1 MKLFVDD
8 KRDAP
13 SKGYESV
20 GTYSQAIM
28 LLGIM
33 PFDFIDLDY
42 SLEEEKTG
50 LDILKWMYEKTPIVN
65 LRQATG
71 LLGVASKTMHSC
83 FVSQPSEEVAKP
95 ITVLSPTSNCRSS
108 HAI

>member
-8 KRDAP
+8 KRDTP

-20 GTYSQAIM
+20 GTYSQAIT

-42 SLEEEKTG
+42 SLEEEK
-50 LDILKWMYEKTPIVN
+50 N
-65 LRQATG
+65 
-71 LLGVASKTMHSC
+71 
-83 FVSQPSEEVAKP
+83 
-95 ITVLSPTSNCRSS
+95 RSG
-108 HAI
+108 HIKMDVQKQCYCTTH

>member
-20 GTYSQAIM
+20 GTYSQAIT

-42 SLEEEKTG
+42 SLEEEKPVWT
-50 LDILKWMYEKTPIVN
+50 Y
-65 LRQATG
+65 
-71 LLGVASKTMHSC
+71 
-83 FVSQPSEEVAKP
+83 
-95 ITVLSPTSNCRSS
+95 
-108 HAI
+108 